1 MARKAGDRNAAID
14 YLQKAVTARPDVI
27 APGLRLVNL
36 FITGN
41 DGAKALSEANVL
53 LQNHPDDP
61 QVLEIMGRA
70 QMAAGEKAS
79 AVQSFR
85 RLAGILP
92 KSGQAQFLL
101 GTALRASGDTDG
113 ARDAYEKAIQLT
125 PDFGPSYQ
133 GLMAMEAQ
141 SGNLDGALDLA
152 GDLQKSL
159 PDSPAGFVFAGDIN
173 LMQKK
178 PKEAIAA
185 FETAWKKR
193 QVFPIAARL
202 YEAHAKAGDA
212 PAGLAVL
219 KQWVDGNPA
228 DMQAKTFLANA
239 YLETAHYKEAIVL
252 YEAMQPAN
260 EKNVLLLNNLA
271 WLYQQTGDKRDVE
284 TARKAYDLQP
294 GSPVIADTYGW
305 ILASSGKSADALPI
319 LQKAAAMAP
328 GNTDI
333 RYHFA
338 SALVDNKKP
347 DEARR
352 ELEAILGMDA
362 NPASTKKV
370 RDLLQTLK

>member
-1 MARKAGDRNAAID
+1 VREPERVADLVHGRRLELGLDE
-14 YLQKAVTARPDVI
+14 
-27 APGLRLVNL
+27 GLRL
-36 FITGN
+36 
-41 DGAKALSEANVL
+41 
-53 LQNHPDDP
+53 
-61 QVLEIMGRA
+61 
-70 QMAAGEKAS
+70 
-79 AVQSFR
+79 
-85 RLAGILP
+85 
-92 KSGQAQFLL
+92 
-101 GTALRASGDTDG
+101 
-113 ARDAYEKAIQLT
+113 
-125 PDFGPSYQ
+125 
-133 GLMAMEAQ
+133 
-141 SGNLDGALDLA
+141 GALERHL
-152 GDLQKSL
+152 
-159 PDSPAGFVFAGDIN
+159 
-173 LMQKK
+173 
-178 PKEAIAA
+178 
-185 FETAWKKR
+185 
-193 QVFPIAARL
+193 AARFEERHRERL
-202 YEAHAKAGDA
+202 VLDRLGGVRAVR
-212 PAGLAVL
+212 AVL

-294 GSPVIADTYGW
+294 DFPVIADTYGW